1 MVDAPSIP
9 NLPADVT
16 SLVGRAPESAQ
27 VRHLLGSSRL
37 VTLTGMGGVGKT
49 RLALHVAHRVR
60 RGFADGAAFVEL
72 AEVADPALVALTV
85 AQAVA
90 APVHQQDVVATMIDY
105 LRGRELLLVL
115 DNCEHLLDETAILV
129 RNLLSACA
137 GLRILVTSR
146 EPLRAAGEHVF
157 EVEPLSVQRAPAAP
171 AHTEA
176 GRSEAVALFAARAA
190 AAAPGF
196 QLTADNAEKVE
207 ELCRRLDGLPL
218 AIELA
223 AGRMRALSPSELLDR
238 LDDRD
243 RLLSSGDRSAAP
255 RHQSLWATLDWS
267 YELCSAP
274 ERILWERLSIFTGN
288 VHLEAAESICSGDD
302 LPRESVVEHISALVD
317 KSILALHDTDG
328 RANYRMLETVREYG
342 RRKLRGRPV
351 ETEIV
356 DRYHSYYVG
365 LAMEFD
371 ERWFGPDQEEM
382 VDRMRGEQANARAVL
397 DSLLSDP
404 HGGRAALGMAAALFW
419 YWLGCGQQ
427 REGRHWLDRALA
439 VDAEPSSERAAA
451 LWCNGYLAVAEG
463 KAVVALDL
471 LRSSQDLARELGDT
485 VNLTHATHIRGIAEH
500 NLGNRKLGLALIE
513 EGSAMEAERGPS
525 ALHILALEHVGWA
538 YCRRIEPER
547 AIEVLEPCLDACL
560 ERGERWSLSWI
571 RAFLGLAYW
580 LRGDGHA
587 AAEHLREAL
596 IIKRPFHDALGIAVV
611 IETLSW
617 VTAAGGDADRA
628 AHLMGAVRRMWE
640 PLGTY
645 QGGFELRSWSE
656 DAERSARKELG
667 TKTFDAAFA
676 AGGRLDTSQAVA
688 YALGETSPTE
698 TEVSAGDA
706 LLSTLTPRESQVARM
721 LAEGLTNKQIAQ
733 ALVVAPRTVE
743 SHVEHI
749 FTKLGVNTRTQ
760 AAILLAAQAR
770 SRGTD

>member
-1 MVDAPSIP
+1 MVDAQSIP
-9 NLPADVT
+9 YLPADMT
-16 SLVGRAPESAQ
+16 SLVGREPESAQ
-27 VRHLLGSSRL
+27 VRRLLGGSRL

-72 AEVADPALVALTV
+72 AELADPALVALTV
-85 AQAVA
+85 AQAVST
-90 APVHQQDVVATMIDY
+90 PVHQQDVVATIIDY

-115 DNCEHLLDETAILV
+115 DNCEHLIDETAILV

-137 GLRILVTSR
+137 GLRVLATSR
-146 EPLRAAGEHVF
+146 EPLRVAGEHVF
-157 EVEPLSVQRAPAAP
+157 EVKPLSLQPSPAAP
-171 AHTEA
+171 AHNQAE
-176 GRSEAVALFAARAA
+176 RSDAVSLFIERAV

-196 QLTADNAEKVE
+196 QISSENVEKVE
-207 ELCRRLDGLPL
+207 EICRRLDGLPL

-223 AGRMRALSPSELLDR
+223 AGRMRGLSPSELLDR

-267 YELCSAP
+267 YDLCSIP
-274 ERILWERLSIFTGN
+274 ERTLWERLSIFTGS

-302 LPRESVVEHISALVD
+302 LPRESVVEHISTLVD
-317 KSILALHDTDG
+317 KSILALHGADG
-328 RANYRMLETVREYG
+328 QATYRMLETVRDYG
-342 RRKLRGRPV
+342 RRRLRGRPA
-351 ETEIV
+351 EKEIV
-356 DRYHSYYVG
+356 DRYRSYYVS
-365 LAMEFD
+365 LAKEFD
-371 ERWFGPDQEEM
+371 ENWFGPGQERM
-382 VDRMRGEQANARAVL
+382 VERMRGEQANARAVL
-397 DSLLSDP
+397 DSLLSDTD
-404 HGGRAALGMAAALFW
+404 GGRTALGMAAALFW

-439 VDAEPSSERAAA
+439 AYAEPSSERAAA

-471 LRSSQDLARELGDT
+471 LRKSQDLARELGDA

-500 NLGNRKLGLALIE
+500 NLGNRQLGLALIE

-538 YCRRIEPER
+538 YCRRLEPER

-560 ERGERWSLSWI
+560 ERDERWSLSWI
-571 RAFLGLAYW
+571 QAFLGLAHW
-580 LRGDGHA
+580 LRGDCHEA
-587 AAEHLREAL
+587 TKHLREAL
-596 IIKRPFHDALGIAVV
+596 TVKRRFHDALGIAVV

-617 VTAAGGDADRA
+617 VTAAGGDAERS

-640 PLGTY
+640 PLGNY
-645 QGGFELRSWSE
+645 QGGFELRGWSE
-656 DAERSARKELG
+656 EAESRARKEIG
-667 TKTFDAAFA
+667 TEPFEAAYA
-676 AGGRLDTSQAVA
+676 AGGRLDTSQAIS
-688 YALGETSPTE
+688 YALGETPPTE
-698 TEVSAGDA
+698 PESPAGDA
-706 LLSTLTPRESQVARM
+706 LTSTLTPRESQVARM
-721 LAEGLTNKQIAQ
+721 LTEGMTNKQIAQ

-749 FTKLGVNTRTQ
+749 FTKLGVNSRTQ
-760 AAILLAAQAR
+760 AAILIAEQER
-770 SRGTD
+770 SRRAI